1 MNHGLI
7 ALSLLALCAG
17 APGPARAATVIPAL
31 LPYTATAHATGID
44 NPAAYSAETATNS
57 AGSVYPDGRAASG
70 QSYAG
75 PGGIGFA
82 GMAFVPARD
91 PADDFDGVLG
101 GESMSGSG
109 GGHLRF
115 DDLVFSGTAGDGA
128 VQAVVSTIFHL
139 SGWMSFDRVIG
150 ANSSARASVSVRYA
164 LDTPGLPQNIGSV
177 RRESD
182 RSSLLFRND
191 GVFASLGDDTSLTLS
206 GTFRT
211 PPQVVPLDR
220 PLLFRMEVGG
230 GASAV
235 ARDETAVTA
244 TMDFLSTFRLG
255 PDGPIFD
262 LPEGITANSVKAGI
276 VNNRFALPGATPI
289 PVPPGLALLLSALT
303 VLSLPGWLWRK
314 GPRVANQ
321 VGSASPAESS
331 RRCRAIPATEMKFQ
345 LG

>member
-7 ALSLLALCAG
+7 ALSLVALCAG
-17 APGPARAATVIPAL
+17 APGPAQATTVIPAL
-31 LPYTATAHATGID
+31 LPYAATAYATGID
-44 NPAAYSAETATNS
+44 NPVVYSAETATN
-57 AGSVYPDGRAASG
+57 AVGSVYPDGRAASG

-75 PGGIGFA
+75 SGGIGFA

-101 GESMSGSG
+101 GEGMGGSG

-115 DDLVFSGTAGDGA
+115 DDLVFSSMAGDGA
-128 VQAVVSTIFHL
+128 VQAVVATIFHL

-164 LDTPGLPQNIGSV
+164 LDTPGLARNIGSV
-177 RRESD
+177 QRESD
-182 RSSLLFRND
+182 RSSLLFRNE
-191 GVFASLGDDTSLTLS
+191 GVFASLGDDASLTLS

-211 PPQVVPLDR
+211 PPQIVPLNK

-235 ARDETAVTA
+235 ARDETAVSA
-244 TMDFLSTFRLG
+244 NMDFLSTFRLG

-262 LPEGITANSVKAGI
+262 LPAGITANSVKAGI
-276 VNNRFALPGATPI
+276 VNNRFVTPQVA
-289 PVPPGLALLLSALT
+289 PVPLPPALALLLSALAAIA
-303 VLSLPGWLWRK
+303 LSGRLQRRRRPL
-314 GPRVANQ
+314 A
-321 VGSASPAESS
+321 VGMVQAGDRSAPHPHAV
-331 RRCRAIPATEMKFQ
+331 
-345 LG
+345 